1 MAQRQTLRNPGVA
14 QMTYTTSVLGLAILM
29 ASVVAAMACDHYV
42 FVCKPGKTEVYV
54 LLSDGTKEC
63 NEAVKK
69 EMFSIGDKSFPQ
81 SSPVFRFSQRGEKD
95 TLDYRGQRCVG
106 PL

>member
-1 MAQRQTLRNPGVA
+1 MKYATLL
-14 QMTYTTSVLGLAILM
+14 LGLATLV
-29 ASVVAAMACDHYV
+29 ASVIAAAACDHYI
-42 FVCKPGKTEVYV
+42 FVCKPGQTEVYV

-81 SSPVFRFSQRGEKD
+81 SSPLFRFSQRGEKD
-95 TLDYRGQRCVG
+95 TLDYRGQRCAG
-106 PL
+106 PF